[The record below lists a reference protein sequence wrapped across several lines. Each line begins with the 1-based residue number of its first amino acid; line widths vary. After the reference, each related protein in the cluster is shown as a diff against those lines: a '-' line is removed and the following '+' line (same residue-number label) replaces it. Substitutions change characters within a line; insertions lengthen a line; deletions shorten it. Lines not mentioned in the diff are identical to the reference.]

1 MAVVTICSDSGS
13 QENQICHY
21 FHFFP
26 IYLPW
31 TDGTGCY
38 DLNFYFNVEF
48 QASFSLP
55 SFTFIF
61 SSSTLFAIWVIS
73 SVYLRLLIFLLA
85 IMISACGSSNPA
97 FHVMYS
103 AEKLD
108 KQADNIQ
115 LCCTLFP
122 TLNQSVVA
130 CSVLLLLD
138 CIQVS
143 RETGKVVWYS
153 HLFKSFPQFVVIH
166 TIKGFSVVK
175 KVEVDGF

>member
-1 MAVVTICSDSGS
+1 MAVVTICSDFGS

-31 TDGTGCY
+31 TDGTGCH

-48 QASFSLP
+48 QASFSLS
-55 SFTFIF
+55 SFTLIF
-61 SSSTLFAIWVIS
+61 SSSSLFAVWVIS

-103 AEKLD
+103 AEKLN

-153 HLFKSFPQFVVIH
+153 HLFKSFRQFVVIH